1 MLRYVL
7 LGLLDAE
14 PRYGYELK
22 AVFEQFLGGTWP
34 LNIGQVYTTLARA
47 ERDGLVAQLEVDDE
61 GRVVYE
67 ITAEGRH
74 EVAAW
79 YAQPVRREAAPRDE
93 LAIKL
98 AVAVTAPGVDVEA
111 IVQTQRGE
119 TMRTLQQLTRL
130 KMDADE
136 DADLLDPLSWAKSPQ
151 PVFQSDYAHR
161 IYGPGH
167 NSFTVAEDGV
177 TDLLVYHARTYT
189 EIVGDPLWDPNRHTF
204 MKRVNW
210 SAEGRPSF
218 DGPHIAP

>member
-1 MLRYVL
+1 MSIKH
-7 LGLLDAE
+7 GLLALLDEA
-14 PRYGYELK
+14 PAYGYQLK
-22 AVFEQFLGGTWP
+22 AAFEERTGGTWP

-136 DADLLDPLSWAKSPQ
+136 DADLAW
-151 PVFQSDYAHR
+151 
-161 IYGPGH
+161 
-167 NSFTVAEDGV
+167 
-177 TDLLVYHARTYT
+177 LLVLDRMIFDAESEARWLDHCEARLARKAGST
-189 EIVGDPLWDPNRHTF
+189 PAPRHTG
-204 MKRVNW
+204 
-210 SAEGRPSF
+210 GRSPRAAQGSVR
-218 DGPHIAP
+218 